1 MSVLEDT
8 LPLIAIKG
16 RILSFDTDPVSS
28 KDNSYT
34 YIERGVVLIDGGY
47 IAAVGENISIL
58 SFVNKNTGVYV
69 VFSLGT
75 LVVLYRVIEW
85 HFFIRGSKKF
95 DKMN

>member
-1 MSVLEDT
+1 MFLKRNDKTIKKEKCTRCSILR
-8 LPLIAIKG
+8 LYFSAILLLIVIY
-16 RILSFDTDPVSS
+16 FV
-28 KDNSYT
+28 
-34 YIERGVVLIDGGY
+34 
-47 IAAVGENISIL
+47 VGENISIL